1 MEEKKSTN
9 TKPRIWIAG
18 LICAVFMTV
27 FCGLIYPLAMTG
39 IAQLT
44 MPRQVNGSL
53 IYVEEDDG
61 SVVCYGSEL
70 VGQEFTGPQYL
81 IGRPDTG
88 SAAASNLS
96 AVSEEQAALVQERI
110 DWWHELDPQNTAD
123 IPMELVTA
131 SGSGLDPHISPAAAE
146 YQVPRI
152 ARERGMGEDEVRAV
166 IAKHTDGKDFG
177 FMGEDRVNV
186 LMVNLELDGKKI
198 IS

>member
-27 FCGLIYPLAMTG
+27 FCGLIYTLAMTG

-44 MPRQVNGSL
+44 MPRQANGSL

-96 AVSEEQAALVQERI
+96 AVSEEQAALV
-110 DWWHELDPQNTAD
+110 
-123 IPMELVTA
+123 
-131 SGSGLDPHISPAAAE
+131 
-146 YQVPRI
+146 
-152 ARERGMGEDEVRAV
+152 ARARP
-166 IAKHTDGKDFG
+166 AKHGGYPDGARNG
-177 FMGEDRVNV
+177 VGQRP
-186 LMVNLELDGKKI
+186 
-198 IS
+198 

>member
-1 MEEKKSTN
+1 
-9 TKPRIWIAG
+9 
-18 LICAVFMTV
+18 
-27 FCGLIYPLAMTG
+27 MTG

-44 MPRQVNGSL
+44 MPRQANGSL

-177 FMGEDRVNV
+177 F
-186 LMVNLELDGKKI
+186 KI
-198 IS
+198 GRAHV

>member
-1 MEEKKSTN
+1 
-9 TKPRIWIAG
+9 
-18 LICAVFMTV
+18 MTV
-27 FCGLIYPLAMTG
+27 LCGLIYPLIMTG

-44 MPRQVNGSL
+44 MPNQANGSL
-53 IYVEEDDG
+53 IYVEEEDG
-61 SVVCYGSEL
+61 NVVCYGSEL
-70 VGQEFTGPQYL
+70 IGQEFTQPQYL

-96 AVSEEQAALVQERI
+96 AVSEDQAALVQERI
-110 DWWHELDPQNTAD
+110 DWWHALDPENTAD
-123 IPMELVTA
+123 IPMDLVTA

-152 ARERGMGEDEVRAV
+152 ARERGMSGDEVRAV
-166 IAKHTDGKDFG
+166 IAKHTDGNGFG